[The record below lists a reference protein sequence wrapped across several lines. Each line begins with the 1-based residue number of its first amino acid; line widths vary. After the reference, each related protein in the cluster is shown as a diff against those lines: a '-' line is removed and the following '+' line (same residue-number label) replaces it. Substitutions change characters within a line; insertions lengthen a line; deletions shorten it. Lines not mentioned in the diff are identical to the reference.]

1 MHETN
6 LDIDKS
12 HKVKPENV
20 ILALDIGTEFIKA
33 VIAEKTDD
41 DNLIIIGVGKEHQ
54 NMGNMLGR
62 LQIFLPWFQLVKRL
76 YPVLKRWQV

>member
-41 DNLIIIGVGKEHQ
+41 DNLIIISS
-54 NMGNMLGR
+54 
-62 LQIFLPWFQLVKRL
+62 
-76 YPVLKRWQV
+76 